1 MNKHLSSIKKTAVL
15 VAVGWLAVPA
25 FAGLGGFV
33 DAQVGGGQNAN
44 AADTNLNSQIADAA
58 VYLTKE
64 LGRGKMMIDIPFSY
78 RADNVTQTANAGF
91 VSAFRSFNTKA
102 QAYINWSYDFGLSW
116 TLGRFDSPFLNEA
129 NDTVGLGPYTSQ
141 GAIFGALPRMH
152 NGLMLTYGR
161 GPVTV
166 MGIASRPSGMVAT
179 ATGAAAANAR
189 PNDERLEWGVLG
201 KYTHDMGY
209 LGAGLY
215 LQKPGTSATAE
226 THSIV
231 EVMAGT
237 KMSDWTID
245 AQALFT
251 KVATAGADSGFAIG
265 GTINYNWDKM
275 WAFGIR
281 PNYLSKVGTND
292 STTNLS
298 STWHTAN
305 GNNSTFELT
314 VGPQATMSDD
324 LRIRADYKW
333 TSTKPNAGDA
343 SQTSSAYTLSAVY
356 KF

>member
-15 VAVGWLAVPA
+15 VAVSWLAVPA

-33 DAQVGGGQNAN
+33 DAQVGGAQNAGG
-44 AADTNLNSQIADAA
+44 ADTNLNSQIADGA

-64 LGRGKMMIDIPFSY
+64 LGRGKLMIDIPFSF
-78 RADNVTQTANAGF
+78 AAANNAVLSTGT
-91 VSAFRSFNTKA
+91 AFRSFNTKA
-102 QAYINWSYDFGLSW
+102 QANISWGYDFGLTW

-129 NDTVGLGPYTSQ
+129 NDTVGLGPYADQ

-166 MGIASRPSGMVAT
+166 MGIASRANGVVT
-179 ATGAAAANAR
+179 AKADN
-189 PNDERLEWGVLG
+189 ERLEWGVLG

-215 LQKPGTSATAE
+215 LHKPGTAATAE
-226 THSIV
+226 THSII

-237 KMSDWTID
+237 KVSDWTID

-251 KVATAGADSGFAIG
+251 KVAAAGAESGFGVG

-281 PNYLSKVGTND
+281 PNYLSKVGTNPGTD
-292 STTNLS
+292 AGSAFDAWHTTNGAH
-298 STWHTAN
+298 STM
-305 GNNSTFELT
+305 EVT

-324 LRIRADYKW
+324 LRLRANYTW
-333 TSTKPNAGDA
+333 TSTKATSGAN
-343 SQTSSAYTLSAVY
+343 SQSSSAYTLSAVY

>member
-25 FAGLGGFV
+25 FAGIGGFI
-33 DAQVGGGQNAN
+33 DAQVGGGQNAG

-58 VYLTKE
+58 VYLSKE
-64 LGRGKMMIDIPFSY
+64 LGRGKLMIDIPFSY
-78 RADNVTQTANAGF
+78 RADNVAATQNAGF
-91 VSAFRSFNTKA
+91 TTAFRSFNTKA
-102 QAYINWSYDFGLSW
+102 QAYINWGYDFGLSW
-116 TLGRFDSPFLNEA
+116 QLGRFDSPFLNEA

-161 GPVTV
+161 GPLTV
-166 MGIASRPSGMVAT
+166 MGIASRPSGNVAT
-179 ATGAAAANAR
+179 ATSTTAADAR
-189 PNDERLEWGVLG
+189 PNNERLEWGVLG

-215 LQKPGTSATAE
+215 LHKPGTAANAE
-226 THSIV
+226 THSII

-251 KVATAGADSGFAIG
+251 KVATSGAESGFAVG

-281 PNYLSKVGTND
+281 PNYLSKVG
-292 STTNLS
+292 SAS
-298 STWHTAN
+298 GSTWHTAN
-305 GNNSTFELT
+305 GANSTFEVT
-314 VGPQATMSDD
+314 VGPQATMTDD
-324 LRIRADYKW
+324 LRLRADYKW
-333 TSTKPNAGDA
+333 TSTKATSGA
-343 SQTSSAYTLSAVY
+343 TSQNSSAYTLSAVY